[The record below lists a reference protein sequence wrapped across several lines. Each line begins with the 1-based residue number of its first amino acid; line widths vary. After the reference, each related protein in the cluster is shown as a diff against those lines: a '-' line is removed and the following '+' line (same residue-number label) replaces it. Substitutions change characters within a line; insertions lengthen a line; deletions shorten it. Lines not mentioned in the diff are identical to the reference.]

1 MAGVLMLAASLAGLV
16 IDSVYGEA
24 ASLASM
30 LRAYDLVTLILV
42 VPLLAGVL
50 AGVRRG
56 SALAELVWIG
66 LLAAAVYTY
75 AIYIFGA
82 PFNDLLLVHVAVFSC
97 SVIALVLAL
106 VSLDVPALADRF
118 TPRTP
123 RRLVS
128 GFLAV
133 LALALGGMWI
143 YACLRFALT
152 GEVPAGSALVESDAI
167 VHLGIVLDLA
177 LLVPAYA
184 AGSVLLWRGAAWGYV
199 IAAGVLVSGVVHQI
213 GYLVA
218 MPFQANAGV
227 PGAVAFDP
235 LEPVIAGM
243 FLVAAVLLLGSLMR
257 RPSQPGPGREAS
269 EGS

>member
-1 MAGVLMLAASLAGLV
+1 MLAASLAGLV
-16 IDSVYGEA
+16 IDNVYGEPE
-24 ASLASM
+24 SLASM

-42 VPLLAGVL
+42 VPLLAAVL

-97 SVIALVLAL
+97 SAIALVLAL
-106 VSLDVPALADRF
+106 MSLDVPALAGRF

-133 LALALGGMWI
+133 LALGLGGMWM

-152 GEVPAGSALVESDAI
+152 SWRARAGCLWPVSGRACGTGSSARSRSWSRCSTTTWACTRSTTT
-167 VHLGIVLDLA
+167 
-177 LLVPAYA
+177 A
-184 AGSVLLWRGAAWGYV
+184 AGTTSV
-199 IAAGVLVSGVVHQI
+199 S
-213 GYLVA
+213 
-218 MPFQANAGV
+218 
-227 PGAVAFDP
+227 
-235 LEPVIAGM
+235 
-243 FLVAAVLLLGSLMR
+243 
-257 RPSQPGPGREAS
+257 
-269 EGS
+269 